1 MKTWKARA
9 VALAGTMLWITGGTG
24 ASAQEKASTAPPAY
38 YVAEFEITN
47 PEGMKP
53 YSAKVEST
61 FIPYGGHF
69 VVRGGKYVPLEG
81 NAPKRK
87 RVVIEF
93 ESVEKAMAWY
103 NSPEYS
109 ELRKLRQQSAN
120 TDVYVVEGV
129 VSQ

>member
-1 MKTWKARA
+1 MNTLKAMA
-9 VALAGTMLWITGGTG
+9 VALAGTIIWIGGGAG
-24 ASAQEKASTAPPAY
+24 ASAQEKASPPAY

-47 PEGMKP
+47 PEGIKP

-61 FIPYGGHF
+61 FKPYGGHF
-69 VVRGGKYVPLEG
+69 VVRGGKYHPLEG

-93 ESVEKAMAWY
+93 ASIEKAMAWY

-109 ELRKLRQQSAN
+109 DLRKIRQQSAN

-129 VSQ
+129 ASQ

>member
-1 MKTWKARA
+1 MKIWKVISPAILGVALWIGQGA
-9 VALAGTMLWITGGTG
+9 VASAAQGT
-24 ASAQEKASTAPPAY
+24 AVTAPAY
-38 YVAEFEITN
+38 YVAEFEITD

-61 FIPYGGHF
+61 FKPYGGHF
-69 VVRGGKYVPLEG
+69 IVRGGNYVPLEG
-81 NAPKRK
+81 TAPKRK

-103 NSPEYS
+103 NSPAYT
-109 ELRKLRQQSAN
+109 ELRKIRQRSAH

-129 VSQ
+129 AGQ